1 MSLLP
6 CTVGEANIAGCFSL
20 VPASIMYVVLS
31 KIEVNLWMDIIGVNF
46 ACTIQCCGVIGVA
59 ILSAKELD
67 E

>member
-6 CTVGEANIAGCFSL
+6 CTVGEAKVAGCFSL

-46 ACTIQCCGVIGVA
+46 VCTIQWCGAIGVA
-59 ILSAKELD
+59 FLSPKELD